1 METPRNVQPLSNRHW
16 TANGFTPA
24 PVHGTWVSLPSGLQT
39 ANLPGTQTKFFR
51 DDGTW
56 DIPPTVT
63 ASNPGYTPTL
73 ANTGSKFIRDDGTWN
88 TPPQSL
94 PQHQGDPV
102 GSVVCMPSPPPQHT
116 TWRLEDLLRVIRTR
130 FTPEFSLTLA
140 RWTSLRYKPDP

>member
-1 METPRNVQPLSNRHW
+1 MSNRY
-16 TANGFTPA
+16 
-24 PVHGTWVSLPSGLQT
+24 
-39 ANLPGTQTKFFR
+39 
-51 DDGTW
+51 
-56 DIPPTVT
+56 PTVT
-63 ASNPGYTPTL
+63 GLLMGLPLRRFMGLGYPYPRVFKRLISLAPKPSFFGTMGPGIYHRPSLHPTRDTPLPSPTPGPNSFEMMEL
-73 ANTGSKFIRDDGTWN
+73 GTH
-88 TPPQSL
+88 PPQSL